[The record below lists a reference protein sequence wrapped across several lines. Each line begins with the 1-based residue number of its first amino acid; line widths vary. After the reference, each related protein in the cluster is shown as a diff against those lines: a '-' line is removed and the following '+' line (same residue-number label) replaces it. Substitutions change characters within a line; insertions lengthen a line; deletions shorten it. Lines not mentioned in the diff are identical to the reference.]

1 MYFRKVYWR
10 IENVGYPENAV
21 FKSLFLQLFLDWF
34 RESDSNGGVS
44 GQPGK
49 VDSPRQSLDTSGKMR
64 H

>member
-34 RESDSNGGVS
+34 G
-44 GQPGK
+44 
-49 VDSPRQSLDTSGKMR
+49 RQKLDGMLVFPLKGR
-64 H
+64 DKGRRVKK